1 MRLGFP
7 DRVYGLPAAGAAS
20 LGAQL
25 ARLRDVLCY
34 LDSRQIRMYRLSTR
48 LVDAL
53 AEEWPDGIAIHR
65 GEIDLLA
72 TACAAQGLR
81 LSFHPHSAV
90 ALGALHEDQVHRS
103 VGTLVVMA
111 GLLDALALPAES
123 VIVLHAGGVYGD
135 ATAARERFV
144 RRYEALPPTVRRRL
158 TLENDDRVYSL
169 GAVRRI
175 HDACGIPLV
184 FDNLHHRVHDPD
196 GLPMREALAL
206 ALGTWPAGVTAKVH
220 FCSARTEVRGLGTAS
235 RLVLPR
241 WTEHADLAN
250 PFEFAE
256 FLGAA
261 EGLPAFDVMLE
272 AKARDLALLKLR
284 EDLARFAPEI
294 GKRFG

>member
-1 MRLGFP
+1 
-7 DRVYGLPAAGAAS
+7 
-20 LGAQL
+20 
-25 ARLRDVLCY
+25 
-34 LDSRQIRMYRLSTR
+34 
-48 LVDAL
+48 
-53 AEEWPDGIAIHR
+53 
-65 GEIDLLA
+65 
-72 TACAAQGLR
+72 
-81 LSFHPHSAV
+81 
-90 ALGALHEDQVHRS
+90 
-103 VGTLVVMA
+103 
-111 GLLDALALPAES
+111 
-123 VIVLHAGGVYGD
+123 
-135 ATAARERFV
+135 
-144 RRYEALPPTVRRRL
+144 
-158 TLENDDRVYSL
+158 
-169 GAVRRI
+169 
-175 HDACGIPLV
+175 
-184 FDNLHHRVHDPD
+184 
-196 GLPMREALAL
+196 MREALAL